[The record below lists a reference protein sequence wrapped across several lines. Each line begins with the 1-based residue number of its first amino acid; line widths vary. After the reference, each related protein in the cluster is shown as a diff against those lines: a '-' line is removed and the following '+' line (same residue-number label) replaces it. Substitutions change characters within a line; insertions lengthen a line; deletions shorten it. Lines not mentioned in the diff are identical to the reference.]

1 MTFENLITLA
11 LVVGFGYMM
20 FKGGGCCGSH
30 GGHGKNDEKEKEP
43 EVGAE
48 LTPGDKEQLKD
59 VTPDSEEGGQKED
72 ASSPVKG
79 SCCH

>member
-20 FKGGGCCGSH
+20 FKGGGCCGHDDHTKHESH
-30 GGHGKNDEKEKEP
+30 AGHEGH
-43 EVGAE
+43 
-48 LTPGDKEQLKD
+48 LKD
-59 VTPDSEEGGQKED
+59 VTPGNEK
-72 ASSPVKG
+72 SSQESDTAAPVKG